1 MQHGS
6 ARLLFGLCLLVLA
19 STASVPGSALPVG
32 SDHPE
37 TAESLTL
44 ASSESVGTARV
55 TADATN
61 SLGGDDQPPANA
73 GVDQSGG
80 DGETSTATTNGISG
94 LLVGVAVRAIL
105 LWRRWRR
112 SS

>member
-1 MQHGS
+1 MPHGP

-19 STASVPGSALPVG
+19 STASVPGSALPTG

-37 TAESLTL
+37 TTESPTL
-44 ASSESVGTARV
+44 ASSDSVGAARV
-55 TADATN
+55 TTDATN

-73 GVDQSGG
+73 GADRSGS

-94 LLVGVAVRAIL
+94 LLVGVAVAAIL